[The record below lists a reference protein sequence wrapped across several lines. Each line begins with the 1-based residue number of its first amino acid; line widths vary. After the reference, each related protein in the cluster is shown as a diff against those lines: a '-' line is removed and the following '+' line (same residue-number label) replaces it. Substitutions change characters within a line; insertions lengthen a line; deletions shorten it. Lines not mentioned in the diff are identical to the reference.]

1 MLAATAAE
9 RGTRMTIRRR
19 EFTALSALGL
29 AACATP
35 DPAALRM
42 EEFQVP
48 ALDAGISLYVR
59 NKRPAAMSRFAPE
72 RTVVFVH
79 GATYPA
85 ETAFD
90 LALDGQSWMD
100 YIAQRGYDVWLLDL
114 RGYGRSTRPPE
125 MAQPAEQNPPIVTG
139 AVGQRDLDAVI
150 DFIRAK
156 RGLDKVTLLGW
167 SWGTTLMAT
176 YTTRQPAK
184 VARLVLYAPQFVRDN
199 ARLGPPPAAP
209 KTAYRVVNRAQAKD
223 RWLNGVPAAA
233 KDGLIPA
240 GWFEAWAD
248 ATFATDPAGGGQ
260 TLRAPN
266 GIVLDSSNGWW
277 IGKPYYD
284 PAKITVPTLLVVGE
298 WDADTPPYM
307 ATALHE
313 RLSAAPTKRLVVLPE
328 GTHTMLM
335 ERNRMKLFET
345 VQRFLDSGS

>member
-1 MLAATAAE
+1 MLRRDFMACAA
-9 RGTRMTIRRR
+9 
-19 EFTALSALGL
+19 ALGL
-29 AACATP
+29 LGCASGAGTP
-35 DPAALRM
+35 GALRM

-48 ALDAGISLYVR
+48 ALDAGITLYVR
-59 NKRPAAMSRFAPE
+59 NKRPAGMTSTTPAK
-72 RTVVFVH
+72 TVVFVH

-100 YIAQRGYDVWLLDL
+100 YIARRGYDVWLLDV

-125 MAQPAEQNPPIVTG
+125 MAQAADANPPIVTG
-139 AVGQRDLDAVI
+139 AVAQRDLDAVI
-150 DFIRAK
+150 DFIRK
-156 RGLDKVTLLGW
+156 TRGIDKVTLLGW

-176 YTTRQPAK
+176 YTTRHPGK
-184 VARLVLYAPQFVRDN
+184 VERLALYAPQFVRDH
-199 ARLGPPPAAP
+199 ARSGAPPAAP

-266 GIVLDSSNGWW
+266 GILLDSSNSYWV
-277 IGKPYYD
+277 GKPYYD
-284 PAKITVPTLLVVGE
+284 PARITVPTLLVVGE
-298 WDADTPPYM
+298 WDADTPTYM

-313 RLSAAPTKRLVVLPE
+313 RLTAAPYKRLTILPE
-328 GTHTMLM
+328 GTHTVLM
-335 ERNRMKLFET
+335 ERNRMKLFEE
-345 VQRFLDSGS
+345 VQRFLDSAR

>member
-1 MLAATAAE
+1 MLRRDFMAGAA
-9 RGTRMTIRRR
+9 
-19 EFTALSALGL
+19 ALGL
-29 AACATP
+29 VGCATGTGS
-35 DPAALRM
+35 AAGLRM

-48 ALDAGISLYVR
+48 ALDAGITLYVR
-59 NKRPAAMSRFAPE
+59 NKRPAGMTAYAPAK
-72 RTVVFVH
+72 TVVFVH
-79 GATYPA
+79 GATYPS

-114 RGYGRSTRPPE
+114 RGYGRSTRPSE
-125 MAQPAEQNPPIVTG
+125 MAQPADANAPIVTG

-150 DFIRAK
+150 DFIRK
-156 RGLDKVTLLGW
+156 TRGIDKVTLLGW

-176 YTTRQPAK
+176 YTTRQPQK
-184 VARLVLYAPQFVRDN
+184 VERLVLYAPQFVRDN
-199 ARLGPPPAAP
+199 TRFGAPPAAP

-233 KDGLIPA
+233 KDALIPA

-266 GIVLDSSNGWW
+266 GILLDSSNSYW

-298 WDADTPPYM
+298 WDADTPSYM
-307 ATALHE
+307 ASALNE
-313 RLSAAPTKRLVVLPE
+313 RLTAAPYKRLTVLPE
-328 GTHTMLM
+328 ATHTALM
-335 ERNRMKLFET
+335 ERHRMRLFEE
-345 VQRFLDSGS
+345 VQRFLDSGR